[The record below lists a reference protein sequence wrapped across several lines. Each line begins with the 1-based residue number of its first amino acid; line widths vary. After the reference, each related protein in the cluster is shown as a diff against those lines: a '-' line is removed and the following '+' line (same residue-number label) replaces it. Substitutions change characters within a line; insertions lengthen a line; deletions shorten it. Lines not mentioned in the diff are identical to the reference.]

1 MLLAVHQLG
10 DGLGTD
16 YSEATPVYVS
26 RSLDSGATWTSTV
39 RHLTPPPSPGQADWT
54 LDLSLSAP
62 S

>member
-10 DGLGTD
+10 DGLGTA

-39 RHLTPPPSPGQADWT
+39 RPRTHPADGQTDGTLT
-54 LDLSLSAP
+54 
-62 S
+62 

>member
-39 RHLTPPPSPGQADWT
+39 RPLTPSPSPQMGQMARLT
-54 LDLSLSAP
+54 GP
-62 S
+62 

>member
-39 RHLTPPPSPGQADWT
+39 RHLASHPHPAPADGQADWT
-54 LDLSLSAP
+54 LT
-62 S
+62 

>member
-39 RHLTPPPSPGQADWT
+39 RHLTPPPSARWPD
-54 LDLSLSAP
+54 
-62 S
+62 

>member
-39 RHLTPPPSPGQADWT
+39 RPLAHTQPADGQADGT
-54 LDLSLSAP
+54 LT
-62 S
+62 